1 MVTNAQTI
9 SDLTGPFLNAS
20 AHGGAGFGGSVD
32 YTRGP
37 SSNGQVSGV
46 GFTLGPSL
54 GVSISASVTNTW
66 IVPLTSSAPPSS
78 RDLSH
83 VPSIKKLRKI
93 ILSGALSLCA
103 TSIGLRALL
112 ELLYFDSP
120 RQADPLS
127 GRTGPYVVKNV
138 VIYITENLSDV
149 LYWLRWSFYF
159 FGALIVISVILDQI
173 WPSRRC

>member
-1 MVTNAQTI
+1 MDR
-9 SDLTGPFLNAS
+9 SRE
-20 AHGGAGFGGSVD
+20 SVSLWARPLE
-32 YTRGP
+32 YP
-37 SSNGQVSGV
+37 SQPALQI
-46 GFTLGPSL
+46 LGL
-54 GVSISASVTNTW
+54 YR
-66 IVPLTSSAPPSS
+66 LTSSAPPSS

-93 ILSGALSLCA
+93 ILSGALLLCA
-103 TSIGLRALL
+103 ASIGLRALL

>member
-1 MVTNAQTI
+1 MAE
-9 SDLTGPFLNAS
+9 
-20 AHGGAGFGGSVD
+20 
-32 YTRGP
+32 
-37 SSNGQVSGV
+37 
-46 GFTLGPSL
+46 LGL
-54 GVSISASVTNTW
+54 GVPWITPEDLVLMDRSRESVSLW
-66 IVPLTSSAPPSS
+66 ARPLEYPSQPALQILGLYRLTSSAPPSS

-93 ILSGALSLCA
+93 ILSGALLLCA
-103 TSIGLRALL
+103 ASIGLRALL

>member
-1 MVTNAQTI
+1 MDR
-9 SDLTGPFLNAS
+9 SRE
-20 AHGGAGFGGSVD
+20 SVSLLARPLE
-32 YTRGP
+32 YP
-37 SSNGQVSGV
+37 SQPALQI
-46 GFTLGPSL
+46 LGL
-54 GVSISASVTNTW
+54 YR
-66 IVPLTSSAPPSS
+66 LTSSAPPSS

-93 ILSGALSLCA
+93 ILSGALLLCA
-103 TSIGLRALL
+103 ASIGLRALL